1 MYQSARQTRMIFQSW
16 LHIRVTARALKK
28 IPGVQIHTPNQLNL
42 NPWGHLNLKNL
53 PQASLVVQW
62 QRIRLPMQ
70 ETWVRF
76 LIWED
81 PTWCRAAVPVG
92 HSYWAWVLEPE
103 AATAELTGH
112 NYWSLCALEPV
123 LHNKRSPCTAT
134 KSSPSSL
141 LIEKARVQEQRP
153 SAVK

>member
-1 MYQSARQTRMIFQSW
+1 MIFQSW

-28 IPGVQIHTPNQLNL
+28 IPDVQIHTPNQLNL

-76 LIWED
+76 LIRD
-81 PTWCRAAVPVG
+81 DSTCSG
-92 HSYWAWVLEPE
+92 
-103 AATAELTGH
+103 ATKPMRH
-112 NYWSLCALEPV
+112 NY
-123 LHNKRSPCTAT
+123 
-134 KSSPSSL
+134 
-141 LIEKARVQEQRP
+141 
-153 SAVK
+153 